1 MQENPKRNNKKILLR
16 DRKAARGA
24 EFYGK
29 HSEGEVNMIIATY
42 NVWDSD
48 AGMPVRFQHLIEEI
62 NEIKADIICLQ
73 EVSDRSEHDR
83 LSLLCGY
90 ADSHWQAQTGLSI
103 LSRHKIEKTVDF
115 QYGTA
120 AYIRFEGKK
129 ILAVNVHLPWE
140 KASLRERAIAD
151 IAEDISGMEADYTFL
166 LGDFNCSEKSSVY
179 RFLTNEQSLSGADA
193 YCFDLAEAYA
203 EMNGTKA
210 LPTLNFRENPR
221 WGVAE
226 PKNTIEVN
234 QRVDWI
240 LLMNPYP
247 NKLPDLKKCT
257 LFGTKVSQETHLAA
271 SDHYGVMVEIGF

>member
-1 MQENPKRNNKKILLR
+1 
-16 DRKAARGA
+16 
-24 EFYGK
+24 
-29 HSEGEVNMIIATY
+29 MIIATY

-48 AGMPVRFQHLIEEI
+48 AGMPVRSQQLIDEM

-73 EVSDRSEHDR
+73 EVSDRSQHDR
-83 LSLLCGY
+83 FSSLCGY
-90 ADSHWQAQTGLSI
+90 AESYWQAQTGLSI
-103 LSRHKIEKTVDF
+103 LSRYRIEKTADF

-120 AYIRFEGKK
+120 AYIRVVGQT

-140 KASLRERAIAD
+140 KASFREKAIAD
-151 IAEDISGMEADYTFL
+151 IAVDISGMEADYTFL
-166 LGDFNCSEKSSVY
+166 AGDFNCSEKSSVY
-179 RFLTNEQSLSGADA
+179 RFLTNEQSLLGADA
-193 YCFDLAEAYA
+193 YYFDLAEAYA

-240 LLMNPYP
+240 LLKNPYP
-247 NKLPDLKKCT
+247 NKLPELKKCT

-271 SDHYGVMVEIGF
+271 SDHYGVLVEIEL